1 MWGGAQ
7 SSVPA
12 DVLFDEP
19 PTDRARPGAAA
30 ATAFVLFDS
39 VAMLSDAAAG
49 YTPWTPTPA
58 VVWPLFFGSMCLI
71 ADQISRLR
79 IVDAVSVGRAPGL
92 VFLAR
97 AGTTGRG

>member
-1 MWGGAQ
+1 
-7 SSVPA
+7 
-12 DVLFDEP
+12 
-19 PTDRARPGAAA
+19 
-30 ATAFVLFDS
+30 
-39 VAMLSDAAAG
+39 
-49 YTPWTPTPA
+49 
-58 VVWPLFFGSMCLI
+58 MCLI